1 MSKELKEQII
11 HLTMENEN
19 LKNKLDMESSV
30 NEKYK
35 SEMERL
41 QALNHELFLK
51 VQTPGQ
57 AAAKQETEKYLNF
70 DELAMKIIK

>member
-57 AAAKQETEKYLNF
+57 AAKQENETYLNF